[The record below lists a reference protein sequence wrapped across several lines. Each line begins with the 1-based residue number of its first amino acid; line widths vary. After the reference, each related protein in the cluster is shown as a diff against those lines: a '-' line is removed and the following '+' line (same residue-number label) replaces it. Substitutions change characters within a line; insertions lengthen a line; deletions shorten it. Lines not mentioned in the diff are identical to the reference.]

1 MAVLAMIVGACTG
14 PARASA
20 SPTTAPSE
28 ATAAVVA
35 GSSPACA
42 WSDIY
47 DRCLPP
53 VDPAIKPISLSHP
66 GADAAAVLAFC
77 FASGTDMEV
86 VAGGRIPRGR
96 DAWEYVP
103 VPRYQIEI
111 QSDQPVWLLQLRGQ
125 FIHSTPSG
133 APAGAGIEQ
142 DPLCIVGPRFPG
154 FIDVRGAG
162 SSAITRSLPS
172 PAP

>member
-1 MAVLAMIVGACTG
+1 MHAVMATAVMTRL
-14 PARASA
+14 S
-20 SPTTAPSE
+20 SHPTVPLPAPSPGLLKPE
-28 ATAAVVA
+28 NV
-35 GSSPACA
+35 PA
-42 WSDIY
+42 WFVNS
-47 DRCLPP
+47 LL
-53 VDPAIKPISLSHP
+53 VSLSHP
-66 GADAAAVLAFC
+66 DADAAAVLAFC
-77 FASGTDMEV
+77 LASGGDMEV

-125 FIHSTPSG
+125 YIHPTPSG

-154 FIDVRGAG
+154 YIHVRGYD